1 MSRVDQTLKF
11 TMPASLTA
19 LSLQSYEFVTIEEPF
34 YTMSY
39 IYDVTFR
46 LIIQYLYIPGFQHS
60 IQNIPLF
67 LHLNDPSNI

>member
-34 YTMSY
+34 YT
-39 IYDVTFR
+39 V
-46 LIIQYLYIPGFQHS
+46 LIILCHISLNYSIFIIFQGFNIVYKISHYFS
-60 IQNIPLF
+60 I
-67 LHLNDPSNI
+67 